1 MGMREQV
8 MGGRNW
14 IQRIVEWVPGFRGYY
29 AREHRRDADKLVREA
44 AAARLSGAAEAL
56 GSLTAT
62 LAKAGRLDEVDRL
75 GRLSQR
81 LGTAAD
87 RLRLSPRGYAGFF
100 DAVKVREAELD
111 RLYTHDVALLEGAKS
126 LLSSAKSAALEPLEK
141 DLARLES
148 EIDARKETFLDLKG
162 G

>member
-14 IQRIVEWVPGFRGYY
+14 IQKVVEWVPGFRGYY

-44 AAARLSGAAEAL
+44 ASARLSGAVEAL
-56 GSLTAT
+56 GLLTVT
-62 LAKAGRLDEVDRL
+62 LAKTGSLDEVDRL

-81 LGTAAD
+81 LGSAAD

-100 DAVKVREAELD
+100 DAVKVREGEID
-111 RLYTHDVALLEGAKS
+111 RLYAQDLALLQGAEI
-126 LLSSAKSAALEPLEK
+126 LLASAKAGALDPLETG
-141 DLARLES
+141 LAQLES
-148 EIDARKETFLDLKG
+148 EIDRRKETFLDLKG